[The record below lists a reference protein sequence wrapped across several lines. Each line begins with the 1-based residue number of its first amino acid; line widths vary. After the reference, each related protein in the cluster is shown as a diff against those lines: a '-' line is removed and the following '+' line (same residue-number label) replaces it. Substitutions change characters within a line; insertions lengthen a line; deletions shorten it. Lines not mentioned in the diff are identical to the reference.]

1 MIQTIFLQ
9 TNTIFKPLHKKEKVN
24 LILSPSFYWVKVFTI
39 PVDTPNKALFLLPNL
54 FEDYF
59 DIAGYSFYVIKIA
72 ENQYLSFAYDEEKII
87 QKLKSLDIAQNK
99 ILNIYFAQNE
109 FQNHL
114 NLEEQKAF
122 GYGDEV
128 FIYEKELLL
137 KIPNNLVNDATIPQ
151 IELSKIVFSE
161 HFIQLHSY
169 KKLTSNKSVQFAS
182 SILLGF
188 SILLFI
194 QTFLF
199 KQMANE
205 YPNKM
210 ETIKQQYNLPP
221 TTIQAN
227 AIVEEYDKTTRE
239 YKRYRDAIGVV
250 VSANTIPNVTIEGI
264 TLENNKLLVTYKTS
278 KAQQVEDYL
287 KKEFRKVT
295 STLKDGKIDIRIDL

>member
-59 DIAGYSFYVIKIA
+59 DIAGYSFYVIKIS

-109 FQNHL
+109 FQNL
-114 NLEEQKAF
+114 PTLAEQKAF

-128 FIYEKELLL
+128 FMFEKELLL
-137 KIPNNLVNDATIPQ
+137 KIPNNLVGDATIPQ
-151 IELSKIVFSE
+151 VELSKIVFSE

-194 QTFLF
+194 QTILF

-205 YPNKM
+205 YPNKI

-227 AIVEEYDKTTRE
+227 AIVEEY
-239 YKRYRDAIGVV
+239 
-250 VSANTIPNVTIEGI
+250 
-264 TLENNKLLVTYKTS
+264 
-278 KAQQVEDYL
+278 
-287 KKEFRKVT
+287 
-295 STLKDGKIDIRIDL
+295 